1 MKYAVWFARLLF
13 ATWMIPAG
21 LNHFVPLFPQPMG
34 SQPLSH
40 ELIVALIDSHLF
52 DIVKAV
58 ELIAG
63 ISVLTGLYTPL
74 ALILCMP
81 VSFCVFF
88 WDAPLGQP
96 QDVVLIFG
104 RETGGLPAELHER
117 YRDRFVTMPI
127 ASPLVRSLN
136 LSTSVGIAVYELLR
150 QRASGSRTS

>member
-1 MKYAVWFARLLF
+1 MKYAVWFVRLVF
-13 ATWMIPAG
+13 AAWMIPAG

-63 ISVLTGLYTPL
+63 ISVLTGFYTPL

-81 VSFCVFF
+81 VSFCVFYWDTPLEGWGSRASIF
-88 WDAPLGQP
+88 GEAALLCNVLLCLAYIRSYRAMFALRSKSQTIGASDAPTAAQSAGARP
-96 QDVVLIFG
+96 
-104 RETGGLPAELHER
+104 
-117 YRDRFVTMPI
+117 
-127 ASPLVRSLN
+127 
-136 LSTSVGIAVYELLR
+136 
-150 QRASGSRTS
+150 